1 MKVLFLYG
9 SHFIDI
15 LFVCFVIQ
23 VFPVH
28 TEQAFLLKEINIGLN
43 ILLVGG
49 FFFFPTLS
57 KKVVH
62 AKKGNI
68 FGLLDFVPFVVSSWK
83 ALSSAESSTFTTRP
97 HCETA
102 NRESS
107 FLTINFL
114 HLFKNK

>member
-1 MKVLFLYG
+1 MTRRKSEAGMKVLFLYG

-49 FFFFPTLS
+49 FFFFPLFQKKLS
-57 KKVVH
+57 MPKR
-62 AKKGNI
+62 GT
-68 FGLLDFVPFVVSSWK
+68 FLD
-83 ALSSAESSTFTTRP
+83 
-97 HCETA
+97 C
-102 NRESS
+102 
-107 FLTINFL
+107 
-114 HLFKNK
+114 